1 MNKGVP
7 LGVIDLRSAVGH
19 RESREFVLVARRIR
33 VLIEK
38 FDTKINMR
46 DVWFGKHRSHTN
58 RETQIIYV
66 SQMIS
71 VHDEEYLIQVAR
83 IKHNDEM
90 DFI

>member
-1 MNKGVP
+1 MP

-19 RESREFVLVARRIR
+19 HKSREFVLVARRIR

-38 FDTKINMR
+38 FNTKINMR
-46 DVWFGKHRSHTN
+46 DVRFGKHQSHTN

-71 VHDEEYLIQVAR
+71 VHDEEYLIQVAW

>member
-19 RESREFVLVARRIR
+19 CESREFVLVARRIW

-46 DVWFGKHRSHTN
+46 DIWFGKHRSHMN
-58 RETQIIYV
+58 RETQIIHV

-71 VHDEEYLIQVAR
+71 VHDEEYLIQVAQ